1 MISIV
6 SAVIVVIPQQ
16 QPDVVQAFS
25 PANRITAETRASE
38 CEVGFVVVV
47 RSNMHI
53 QYFEI

>member
-6 SAVIVVIPQQ
+6 SAMIVVIPQQ

-25 PANRITAETRASE
+25 PVNRITAETRASG

-47 RSNMHI
+47 RSSVNI
-53 QYFEI
+53 QQFEI